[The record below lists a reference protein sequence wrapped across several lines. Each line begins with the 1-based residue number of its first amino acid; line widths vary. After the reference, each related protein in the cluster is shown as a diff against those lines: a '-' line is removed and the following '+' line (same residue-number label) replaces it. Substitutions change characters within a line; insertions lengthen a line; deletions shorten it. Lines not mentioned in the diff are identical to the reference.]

1 MASNVSL
8 IKSVPKLTKKQRVA
22 AYVRVSR
29 DSDHMFHSFLA
40 QVDYFKHLILSNKGW
55 ELVKVYADYGI
66 SGAREKRPEFDKMLE
81 DCRSGKIDLIL
92 TKSVSR
98 FARNTKVLLSST
110 RKLKELGIDI
120 YFEEQKLHSLSSD
133 GELILTLLG
142 SFAEAEAKSNSQNIL
157 WRVRNKLKEGIS
169 SNNPHRYGYEMID
182 GKYVPKADEAKAIR
196 RIFDLALSGMGG
208 NLIAKIMENEG
219 YPYIEGSNWNAKG
232 IVRILRNEFYI
243 GDELLQKGY
252 VENYKKKI
260 NDGVLPKYLVENNH
274 DAIIE
279 RKTFYK
285 VQEILNTREGNH
297 NKRMVRD
304 FSKKIRC
311 VLCGHVYS
319 PETLKS
325 GDIRWTCSN
334 RKKSHCKNRS
344 VQESYLKR
352 SIKEALGWSDFSID
366 KFNESFAEVLIYPNN
381 ILSLVS
387 KDGKEKKIPLVQY
400 DRRANM
406 SIGFIKSREI
416 LKKPEVRLK
425 VISSVKERWKDP
437 EFRKRIKEA
446 HKKYFEEY
454 RRRKNK
460 CQ

>member
-1 MASNVSL
+1 MSVVTK
-8 IKSVPKLTKKQRVA
+8 IKGIPTLAKRKRVA

-29 DSDHMFHSFLA
+29 DSDHMLHSFLA
-40 QVDYFKHLILSNKGW
+40 QVDYFKQLILSNNGW

-66 SGAREKRPEFDKMLE
+66 SGAREKRPEFDKMIE
-81 DCRSGKIDLIL
+81 DCRNRKIDLIL

-110 RKLKELGIDI
+110 RELKELGIDI

-169 SNNPHRYGYEMID
+169 SNNPHRYGYEVIN
-182 GKYVPKADEAKAIR
+182 GKYVPKVDEAKAIR

-208 NLIAKIMENEG
+208 NLIAKIMKNEG
-219 YPYIEGSNWNAKG
+219 NPYIEGSDWNAKG
-232 IVRILRNEFYI
+232 IIRILRNEFYI

-252 VENYKKKI
+252 VDNYKKKI

-274 DAIIE
+274 EAIIE
-279 RKTFYK
+279 RDVFYK

-297 NKRMVRD
+297 DKRRIRD

-311 VLCGHVYS
+311 GLCGHVYS
-319 PETLKS
+319 PETLKN
-325 GDIRWTCSN
+325 GDIRWTCSS

-352 SIKEALGWSDFSID
+352 SIEEALGWSSFSID
-366 KFNESFAEVLIYPNN
+366 KFNESFVEILIYPNN
-381 ILSLVS
+381 ILGLVT
-387 KDGKEKKIPLVQY
+387 KDGEEKKIPLIQY

-406 SIGFIKSREI
+406 SIEFIKSREI
-416 LKKPEVRLK
+416 IKSPEVRLK
-425 VISSVKERWKDP
+425 VISLLNERWKDP
-437 EFRKRIKEA
+437 EFRKRIKEG
-446 HKKYFEEY
+446 HSKYFEEY
-454 RRRKNK
+454 RRRKDE